1 MTTIENQTLA
11 LAGIFQSAALIE
23 QLATEGELNQA
34 AFDCSFDSLFAFE
47 VTNVID
53 VFGNLSGLSRGLK
66 TLSLTLGGN
75 DRNPDKNI
83 TYYALSM
90 LKLAAK
96 LKRDHNMVAL
106 VQERLKTTEIQ
117 SRDFNLGRMSVIN
130 KIDGVYQSTIST
142 ITPRIMVQGDRTYLG
157 DSINASK
164 IRTLLLAGIRAAVLW
179 RQLGGSQWKLVTSR
193 KKYVRTANN
202 FLLKI

>member
-1 MTTIENQTLA
+1 MTTIEDQTLA

-34 AFDCSFDSLFAFE
+34 AFDCCFDSLFTFE

-96 LKRDHNMVAL
+96 LKRDHNMAAL
-106 VQERLKTTEIQ
+106 VQGRLKTTESQ

-179 RQLGGSQWKLVTSR
+179 RQLGGSQWKLFTSR

>member
-1 MTTIENQTLA
+1 MTTIEDQTLA

-34 AFDCSFDSLFAFE
+34 AFDCSFDSLFTFE
-47 VTNVID
+47 VTNAID

-90 LKLAAK
+90 LKLSAK
-96 LKRDHNMVAL
+96 LKRDHNMATL
-106 VQERLKTTEIQ
+106 VQDLLKTTESQ

>member
-1 MTTIENQTLA
+1 
-11 LAGIFQSAALIE
+11 
-23 QLATEGELNQA
+23 
-34 AFDCSFDSLFAFE
+34 
-47 VTNVID
+47 

-96 LKRDHNMVAL
+96 LKRDHNMATL
-106 VQERLKTTEIQ
+106 VQDRLKTTETQ

-179 RQLGGSQWKLVTSR
+179 RQLGGSQWKLLTSR

>member
-1 MTTIENQTLA
+1 MIQDQTLA

-34 AFDCSFDSLFAFE
+34 AFDCSLDSLFTFE

-83 TYYALSM
+83 AYYALSM

-96 LKRDHNMVAL
+96 LKRDHNMAAL
-106 VQERLKTTEIQ
+106 VQDRLKTTEIQ
-117 SRDFNLGRMSVIN
+117 SSDFKLGRMSVIN

-179 RQLGGSQWKLVTSR
+179 RQLGGSQWKLVISR